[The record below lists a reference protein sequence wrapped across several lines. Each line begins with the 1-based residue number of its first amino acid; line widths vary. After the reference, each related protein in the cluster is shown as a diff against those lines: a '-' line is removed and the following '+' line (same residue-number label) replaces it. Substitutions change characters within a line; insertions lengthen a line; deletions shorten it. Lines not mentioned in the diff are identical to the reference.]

1 MGFGSNPDMK
11 FGGGGGF
18 GGGRRKSSG
27 SGRSGGI
34 DIMAII
40 DGPELKKLYT
50 KLQMLP
56 RKVANKISGPAGRA
70 AAKVVEAKAKQLVP
84 HDPGTLEASIKVRA
98 IKKTKR
104 YKGFAGA
111 SVQTGEKGAFLGKTY
126 YGGMI
131 EFGTKHQPQQS
142 FLRHAALL
150 ARPQA
155 VTAWAAVVK
164 KALAASAREVRNS

>member
-11 FGGGGGF
+11 FGGGGF

-27 SGRSGGI
+27 SGVSGGV

-70 AAKVVEAKAKQLVP
+70 AAKIVAAKARSLVP
-84 HDPGTLEASIKVRA
+84 VDSGDLEASIKVRA
-98 IKKTKR
+98 VKKTKR
-104 YKGFAGA
+104 YKGMAGA
-111 SVQTGEKGAFLGKTY
+111 SVQTGKGHFRGATY

-131 EFGTKHQPQQS
+131 EFGTKHMPNQS

>member
-11 FGGGGGF
+11 FGGG
-18 GGGRRKSSG
+18 RRKSSG
-27 SGRSGGI
+27 SGVSGGV
-34 DIMAII
+34 DITTVINEA
-40 DGPELKKLYT
+40 DLKKLYT

-56 RKVANKISGPAGRA
+56 KKVGSKIAGPAGRA
-70 AAKVVEAKAKQLVP
+70 AAKIVAAKARSLVP
-84 HDPGTLEASIKVRA
+84 VDSGDLEASIKVRA
-98 IKKTKR
+98 VKRTKR
-104 YKGFAGA
+104 YRGMAGA
-111 SVQTGEKGAFLGKTY
+111 SVQTGKGHFRGSTY
-126 YGGMI
+126 YGGMV

-150 ARPQA
+150 AKPQA